1 MTFSGPTETSYALAE
16 VPSGI
21 EVHTGDAGAFA
32 LARSEVEAQLDAAHK
47 YPRSLARFR
56 QEATTMATLSRDVAE
71 SCMYALP
78 RAGKNITGP
87 SVRLAEIIAS
97 AWGNLHLGSRV
108 VEVTDTEVV
117 AQGVAWDLQTNTRIT
132 IEARR
137 KITGKGGRRFD
148 DDMINVTGMAA
159 QSIAFRNAIF
169 RAVPRGL
176 VDTIYA
182 AARACAVGDAQ
193 TLVDRRAD
201 VLARLQKGGV
211 TLERILA
218 RVEKATPED
227 IGLGELETLIGL
239 ISSVRAK
246 DLTVD
251 EAFPAPGAAEGAA
264 VARGASAVAK
274 LRESPPTVVHETRSP
289 TVEHDENGVV
299 TENRA

>member
-1 MTFSGPTETSYALAE
+1 MFSGPNETSLAE
-16 VPSGI
+16 VHTASV
-21 EVHTGDAGAFA
+21 EVHAPDATSAFA

-56 QEATTMATLSRDVAE
+56 QAATTMATLSRDVAE

-78 RAGKNITGP
+78 RAGKSITGP
-87 SVRLAEIIAS
+87 SVRLAEIVAS

-148 DDMINVTGMAA
+148 EDMINVTGSAA
-159 QSIAFRNAIF
+159 QSIALRNAIF

-218 RVEKATPED
+218 RMEKATPED

-246 DLTVD
+246 ELTVD
-251 EAFPAPGAAEGAA
+251 EAFPAPGAGAEGAA
-264 VARGASAVAK
+264 VATRGAAAVAK
-274 LRESPPTVVHETRSP
+274 LRETPTPPVVQ
-289 TVEHDENGVV
+289 HDENGVV
-299 TENRA
+299 VEVPAHA

>member
-1 MTFSGPTETSYALAE
+1 MTFSGPTETHNSYALAE

-78 RAGKNITGP
+78 RAGKSITGP
-87 SVRLAEIIAS
+87 SVRLAEIVAS

-108 VEVTDTEVV
+108 VEVTETEVV

-148 DDMINVTGMAA
+148 EDMINVTGSAA
-159 QSIAFRNAIF
+159 QSIALRNAIF

-211 TLERILA
+211 TLDRILA

-264 VARGASAVAK
+264 VAARGASAVAK
-274 LRESPPTVVHETRSP
+274 LRESPPPPVV
-289 TVEHDENGVV
+289 HDENGVV
-299 TENRA
+299 VEGPASPA